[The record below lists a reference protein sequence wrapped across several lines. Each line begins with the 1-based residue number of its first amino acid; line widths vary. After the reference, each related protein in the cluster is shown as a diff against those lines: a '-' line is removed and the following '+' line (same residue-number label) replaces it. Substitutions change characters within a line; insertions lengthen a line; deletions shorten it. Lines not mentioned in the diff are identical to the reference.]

1 MGSHNGSGEAMKT
14 KVLVVEDNSAMRSLI
29 ATALDQHLNLDVYE
43 AENGFSALKLIP
55 DNEFQLILTDIN
67 MPDINGL
74 ELITFLRQH
83 PVYSQVPILII
94 STEAGDEDRRRGLA
108 IGANGYLTKPFTEGE
123 LVDLVQQHL
132 P

>member
-1 MGSHNGSGEAMKT
+1 MTLERTMRT
-14 KVLVVEDNSAMRSLI
+14 KVLVVEDNHAMRSLI
-29 ATALDQHLNLDVYE
+29 AAALDQHLEVNVYE

-74 ELITFLRQH
+74 ELISFLRQH
-83 PVYSQVPILII
+83 PVYRQVPILII
-94 STEAGDEDRRRGLA
+94 STESADEDRRRGLA
-108 IGANGYLTKPFTEGE
+108 IGANGYLTKPFTENE
-123 LVDLVQQHL
+123 LVSLVQQLL